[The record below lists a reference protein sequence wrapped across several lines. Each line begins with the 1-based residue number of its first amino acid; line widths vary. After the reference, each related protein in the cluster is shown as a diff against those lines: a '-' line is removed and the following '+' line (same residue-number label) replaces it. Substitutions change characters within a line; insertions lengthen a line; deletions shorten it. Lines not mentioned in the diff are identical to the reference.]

1 MLKKQWLALGFVLSA
16 ILSSCQAV
24 SSRPTIFRNGV
35 IVDQLNTPSITAIE
49 AFTIPLNE
57 SMMDGLLNLSLP
69 FLVYVGNPSCSSC
82 IQFQPYLRAWI
93 LDEQPVVYYLNTLT
107 LIYEPSRF
115 QTLFPEQ
122 FSEPFSTPSL
132 YLFKGNQRL
141 FLQRSQPAFY
151 SAGRFKS
158 LIGSLVQVGIHR
170 DDSAKTWQWH
180 QPMVV
185 LWVDWETLPRIFFAD
200 WLDFFPDR
208 RVHLIYG
215 VASIPLPLE
224 SVPSSIDINW
234 QPNILILWQNS
245 PKWVFL
251 NTLTTTDDFG
261 LWLSENAL

>member
-1 MLKKQWLALGFVLSA
+1 
-16 ILSSCQAV
+16 
-24 SSRPTIFRNGV
+24 
-35 IVDQLNTPSITAIE
+35 
-49 AFTIPLNE
+49 
-57 SMMDGLLNLSLP
+57 
-69 FLVYVGNPSCSSC
+69 
-82 IQFQPYLRAWI
+82 
-93 LDEQPVVYYLNTLT
+93 
-107 LIYEPSRF
+107 
-115 QTLFPEQ
+115 
-122 FSEPFSTPSL
+122 
-132 YLFKGNQRL
+132 
-141 FLQRSQPAFY
+141 
-151 SAGRFKS
+151 
-158 LIGSLVQVGIHR
+158 
-170 DDSAKTWQWH
+170 
-180 QPMVV
+180 MVV